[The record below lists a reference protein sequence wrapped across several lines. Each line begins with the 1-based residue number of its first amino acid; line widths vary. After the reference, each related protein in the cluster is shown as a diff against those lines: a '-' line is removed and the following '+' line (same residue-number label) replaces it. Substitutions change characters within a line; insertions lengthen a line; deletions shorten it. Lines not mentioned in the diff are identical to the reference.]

1 MSNLSSLPF
10 LALRCFLSICGHDEN
25 SSLSLFFSTSFSK
38 RLLSPSIP
46 SQFVTRGG
54 EQARVKT
61 DKATLCLCLRLGVL
75 ERARR

>member
-10 LALRCFLSICGHDEN
+10 LALRCFLSICGHDET
-25 SSLSLFFSTSFSK
+25 SSLSLFFSK
-38 RLLSPSIP
+38 RLLSPSSP